1 MKSTMHFYEAFACK
15 DNGEEFSLGLFP
27 KLLLAKRAIISDEC
41 HSTPHDLKKTTYT
54 IERVDVFGTDIERVG
69 DENAAEA
76 IVWLLSCGYG
86 QILVEELLNDD
97 DFNELRCERN
107 NIVFSRR
114 ARYEL

>member
-27 KLLLAKRAIISDEC
+27 KLLSAKRAIISDEC
-41 HSTPHDLKKTTYT
+41 HSTQHDLKKTTYT
-54 IERVDVFGTDIERVG
+54 VERIERVG
-69 DENAAEA
+69 DERAAEA
-76 IVWLLSCGYG
+76 IVWLMTCGYSPL
-86 QILVEELLNDD
+86 IAEDLLSDS

-114 ARYEL
+114 ARYDL